1 MERLTEVTDEGIW
14 VKESHGDNALKT
26 LYQCYGAEPLHGYS
40 NCVEGYCGMEK
51 LSEYE
56 NAEEDGLL
64 VRLPVPI
71 GTKVYGIYTGAGGKN
86 HVVLKVS
93 FDYGMIPLW
102 GKSVF
107 GTEEAAKEHI

>member
-1 MERLTEVTDEGIW
+1 MRLTTRE
-14 VKESHGDNALKT
+14 KYPH
-26 LYQCYGAEPLHGYS
+26 GAEGTSKDKLTG
-40 NCVEGYCGMEK
+40 GYCRGIFEATACIEK
-51 LSEYE
+51 LADYE

>member
-1 MERLTEVTDEGIW
+1 MRLTTRE
-14 VKESHGDNALKT
+14 KYPH
-26 LYQCYGAEPLHGYS
+26 GAEGVSEDKLTG
-40 NCVEGYCGMEK
+40 GYCRGIFEATACINK

-107 GTEEAAKEHI
+107 DTEEAAKEHI